1 MSQSQTNEPPTG
13 GSAAPPAFIR
23 AVVLVAA
30 LNACFLALALWTA
43 TLPRDPLIARVKE
56 AFASGELVDA
66 DYLPLDSRRGFHQYN
81 DCVILQMIT
90 NRDRHI
96 WANAVAPLV
105 YVENME
111 TWEDQCATL
120 HRLVEDGGAR
130 SRYSPH
136 RYARYWHGYN
146 PLAAALLQRLSLA
159 DARRGLKLAVYSG
172 LAALLISAGTS
183 HRAVL
188 AVATAIAAAGV
199 SVWAVP
205 YFGQSLN
212 DGPGDTLVVLGIG
225 SFLFWRKRLSDLARF
240 VPFCAAYGAA
250 VTYVE
255 MFTGVTA
262 TAAGLLF
269 PVAYVVAVSRPDQDT
284 SAQQAWG
291 FATVGLAA
299 FALSSAF
306 TVAVKLAL
314 SVAFLGQEAATMFL
328 SHLRHYMSPRLA
340 SSGRSSIVAP
350 FAALLRQG
358 PVLTGGSESGALL
371 LYAGAALAWLTA
383 GYLALRR
390 PGVRPLSDLL
400 AFAVGAS
407 AMPLW
412 VLLFPTHTVIHSWL
426 NVRLLILPV
435 SLGFAALAWQ
445 LTAPHGGVPREPG
458 AAARMRFDDPR

>member
-1 MSQSQTNEPPTG
+1 MH
-13 GSAAPPAFIR
+13 R

-56 AFASGELVDA
+56 AFASGELVDT

-146 PLAAALLQRLSLA
+146 PVAAALLQRLSLA
-159 DARRGLKLAVYSG
+159 DARRGLKLAVYGG
-172 LAALLISAGTS
+172 LAALLIAAGTR
-183 HRAVL
+183 HRGVL
-188 AVATAIAAAGV
+188 AVATAIAAAGA

-225 SFLFWRKRLSDLARF
+225 SFLFWRERLSDLATF

-269 PVAYVVAVSRPDQDT
+269 PIAYVVSVSRQDQDT
-284 SAQQAWG
+284 SAQQAWA
-291 FATVGLAA
+291 FAFAGLAA
-299 FALSSAF
+299 FALSSAL

-328 SHLRHYMSPRLA
+328 GHLRHYMSPRLA
-340 SSGRSSIVAP
+340 SSGRPSIVGP

-358 PVLTGGSESGALL
+358 PVLTWGSESGALL

-407 AMPLW
+407 ATPLW
-412 VLLFPTHTVIHSWL
+412 VLLFPTHTVINSWL

-445 LTAPHGGVPREPG
+445 LTAPHRRRDGLDATRIHAPHGPGSRAGGVEPDRCRS
-458 AAARMRFDDPR
+458 ARG